1 MRKHKK
7 PAAPYCQPVLTIGNY
22 MTQIFENIVL
32 KNALVW
38 LTMSRLLV
46 IGATAGITATA
57 TLSQAQV
64 KPPPLPPGSAQLR
77 VEAGLDPNEAARQ
90 LRAHHHKF
98 HHRKDITRDDT
109 VHGDPSQE
117 EVSLPLKAV
126 VGSHLDTQSPFGADK
141 TSARV
146 LPASVTSKSK
156 TSTGSNP

>member
-22 MTQIFENIVL
+22 MTQIFENIVP
-32 KNALVW
+32 KNALVG
-38 LTMSRLLV
+38 LTMRRLLL

-77 VEAGLDPNEAARQ
+77 IEAGLDPNEAARQ

-117 EVSLPLKAV
+117 EVSLHRKDPA
-126 VGSHLDTQSPFGADK
+126 GSHLDTQSPFTAGKSPAK
-141 TSARV
+141 V
-146 LPASVTSKSK
+146 LPAGATSRPK